1 MTRIVVMFLALLF
14 CSVAPVAAQENSA
27 GNQAVHTPHVVRAS
41 WYGRKNQG
49 RRMANGKPF
58 NMRKL
63 TVAHKTLPLGTKLEL
78 QSLRNGKTVTVTV
91 TDRGPF
97 SKGRDIDLSWAAA
110 RRLGITKKGVAEIR
124 VVAVFRGS

>member
-27 GNQAVHTPHVVRAS
+27 GNQAVHTPRIVRAS

-49 RRMANGKPF
+49 KRMANGKRF
-58 NMRKL
+58 DMYRL
-63 TVAHKTLPLGTKLEL
+63 TAAHKTLPLKSKVELENPE
-78 QSLRNGKTVTVTV
+78 NGKTVVVKV

>member
-1 MTRIVVMFLALLF
+1 MTKVVIFLALLF
-14 CSVAPVAAQENSA
+14 CSVAPAAAQENSA
-27 GNQAVHTPHVVRAS
+27 GNRVVHAPRVVRAS

-49 RRMANGKPF
+49 KRMANGKPF

-97 SKGRDIDLSWAAA
+97 ARGRDIDLSWAAA

-124 VVAVFRGS
+124 IVSVSRGS